1 MAESSL
7 GPSHPL
13 DQVVLDRVVLGQ
25 VVPWTGL
32 SAGLSCP
39 LGRVVWLPSL
49 SWSEQA
55 GDLKIYAGALV
66 SLIVRPPRSLVAS
79 HISCVLNV
87 LDQQ

>member
-1 MAESSL
+1 MLALEVSKREEEYGLTSL
-7 GPSHPL
+7 G
-13 DQVVLDRVVLGQ
+13 
-25 VVPWTGL
+25 
-32 SAGLSCP
+32 
-39 LGRVVWLPSL
+39 GRILYSLSL